1 MQVGEPHDL
10 PRLNEEAGVG
20 AHRGRP
26 GVFIAAVLGD
36 ALDLQPPILRIGA
49 LVAQALEG
57 DAHLDLEA
65 PWREVAARLVH
76 EVGVEVDRRVEA
88 PAGAGSARR
97 PGVHAVAPHAV
108 LLHAERVDGE
118 QQCAAVVEIGVEQDV
133 DAVVAVD
140 VVAVGEGGAH
150 HRAVGLEGADAE
162 VDRVGRV
169 PDEHLG
175 GIRGGTRVRRAVLGE
190 AGQDRGL
197 PPHRLVQ
204 AAVDRDGG
212 VDARRMDVEPAR
224 AAVVGGTG
232 VARRLQQQE
241 EGGEHV

>member
-57 DAHLDLEA
+57 DAHLDLET
-65 PWREVAARLVH
+65 PRREVAARLVH

-88 PAGAGSARR
+88 AAGAGSARR

-118 QQCAAVVEIGVEQDV
+118 QQRAAVVEIGIEQDV

-150 HRAVGLEGADAE
+150 GVAVRLERAHAE
-162 VDRVGRV
+162 VDGIGRV

-175 GIRGGTRVRRAVLGE
+175 RIGGGARVDGAVLRE
-190 AGQDRGL
+190 AGEQGGAL
-197 PPHRLVQ
+197 PHRLVE
-204 AAVDRDGG
+204 AAVDGDRG
-212 VDARRMDVEPAR
+212 VDARQADVELAR
-224 AAVVGGTG
+224 PAVVHRTW
-232 VARRLQQQE
+232 VASRLKQQE
-241 EGGEHV
+241 QGGEHV